1 MYWYVVLFL
10 LKMTLSI
17 GTFYEGSYRHIIH
30 RHTSPTNPTQH
41 SMLKVAVEMSM
52 SSSTT
57 SRPSSSEARRLR
69 VEQLRQKHASRR
81 SLLVGKEEEE
91 GQEGGVKSDPMMPTP
106 TLQKQ
111 KGNDDV
117 LDPDEEGPSSSS
129 RSVEEEQ
136 SVAITKTKKK
146 QSGRK
151 RFSPPG
157 IERGLAA
164 LVSSRAGGSN
174 SHSNDG
180 VVDDDYGDEE
190 AQREI
195 SRHHKRQKRTKSSS
209 SSSSF
214 KTKRGLSSRGAS
226 RRSKNREINISP
238 RATDED
244 ASLFNIQDDQE
255 ASLDRIRAGVASLSL
270 LLQGILAGFA
280 ISTLL
285 TAIPNRDTAAFVAD
299 YAQHANG
306 TRRFYFLV
314 VTACLSSSLCLVVPP
329 RDSLVGGV
337 TGAATPTRDV
347 IGTLPEGMVKWWWM
361 VAVCYFAG
369 LILTLPIAVVDVKL
383 AMLDDGIGPDDVR
396 LWRSLSII
404 RSICCLL
411 AWVLVCWQQ
420 SKAYERRREIL
431 KWYN

>member
-1 MYWYVVLFL
+1 
-10 LKMTLSI
+10 
-17 GTFYEGSYRHIIH
+17 
-30 RHTSPTNPTQH
+30 
-41 SMLKVAVEMSM
+41 MST
-52 SSSTT
+52 SSTT
-57 SRPSSSEARRLR
+57 SSRSSSSEARRLR

-81 SLLVGKEEEE
+81 SLRVLVEKEEE
-91 GQEGGVKSDPMMPTP
+91 VTP

-111 KGNDDV
+111 KQNDDV
-117 LDPDEEGPSSSS
+117 PDPDEEEPCSSSP
-129 RSVEEEQ
+129 RSLEEEQ
-136 SVAITKTKKK
+136 PVAITKMMKKKQSK

-157 IERGLAA
+157 IAERGLAA
-164 LVSSRAGGSN
+164 LVSSRAGGSSN
-174 SHSNDG
+174 SNDA
-180 VVDDDYGDEE
+180 VVDEDYDDEE
-190 AQREI
+190 AQQET
-195 SRHHKRQKRTKSSS
+195 SRHHKRQKRTKSSA
-209 SSSSF
+209 SSSF
-214 KTKRGLSSRGAS
+214 NTRQGLSSRGAS
-226 RRSKNREINISP
+226 HRSKNREINISP

-244 ASLFNIQDDQE
+244 ASLFNNQDDRE

-285 TAIPNRDTAAFVAD
+285 AAIPNRGTSAFIAD
-299 YAQHANG
+299 YAQHANE

-337 TGAATPTRDV
+337 TGAATPTRDI
-347 IGTLPEGMVKWWWM
+347 IGTLPEGMVKWWWI
-361 VAVCYFAG
+361 VAVFYFVS

-383 AMLDDGIGPDDVR
+383 AMLDDGIGADDVR

-411 AWVLVCWQQ
+411 AWLLVCWQQ

>member
-1 MYWYVVLFL
+1 
-10 LKMTLSI
+10 
-17 GTFYEGSYRHIIH
+17 
-30 RHTSPTNPTQH
+30 
-41 SMLKVAVEMSM
+41 M

-57 SRPSSSEARRLR
+57 NGRPSSSEARRLR

-91 GQEGGVKSDPMMPTP
+91 GGLTSEPMPAPTTS
-106 TLQKQ
+106 TLQTLQQ
-111 KGNDDV
+111 KDKNGYPV
-117 LDPDEEGPSSSS
+117 EEEPSSSS
-129 RSVEEEQ
+129 PRSLEEVEEA
-136 SVAITKTKKK
+136 SITKKKKQSK

-157 IERGLAA
+157 IERGLAV
-164 LVSSRAGGSN
+164 LVSSRAGGN
-174 SHSNDG
+174 NNIEKAHANEYD
-180 VVDDDYGDEE
+180 DEE
-190 AQREI
+190 AQQQET
-195 SRHHKRQKRTKSSS
+195 SRHHKRQKRTKSST
-209 SSSSF
+209 SF
-214 KTKRGLSSRGAS
+214 SRSKQNSSRGNGS
-226 RRSKNREINISP
+226 HRSSKNREINISP

-244 ASLFNIQDDQE
+244 VSLFNNTQDDRE

-285 TAIPNRDTAAFVAD
+285 TAIPNRDASAFIAD
-299 YAQHANG
+299 YAQHANE

-329 RDSLVGGV
+329 RDSLVGGGA
-337 TGAATPTRDV
+337 TGVATATRDI

-361 VAVCYFAG
+361 VAVCYFMA
-369 LILTLPIAVVDVKL
+369 LVLTLPIAVVDVKL
-383 AMLDDGIGPDDVR
+383 AMLDDGIGADDIR

-411 AWVLVCWQQ
+411 AWLLVCWQQ

>member
-1 MYWYVVLFL
+1 
-10 LKMTLSI
+10 
-17 GTFYEGSYRHIIH
+17 
-30 RHTSPTNPTQH
+30 
-41 SMLKVAVEMSM
+41 MLEVAVEMSM
-52 SSSTT
+52 SSTTT

-81 SLLVGKEEEE
+81 SLLVGKEEED

-106 TLQKQ
+106 TLQEPKD
-111 KGNDDV
+111 N
-117 LDPDEEGPSSSS
+117 DEEEPSSSP
-129 RSVEEEQ
+129 RSLEEEQ
-136 SVAITKTKKK
+136 PVAITKTKKK
-146 QSGRK
+146 QSKQSERK

-174 SHSNDG
+174 SNSNEG
-180 VVDDDYGDEE
+180 VVDDDYDDEE
-190 AQREI
+190 AQQET

-214 KTKRGLSSRGAS
+214 KTKQGLSSRGS
-226 RRSKNREINISP
+226 HRSKNKEINISP

-244 ASLFNIQDDQE
+244 ASLFNNNQDDRE

-285 TAIPNRDTAAFVAD
+285 TAIPNRDTSAFIAD
-299 YAQHANG
+299 YAQHANE

-337 TGAATPTRDV
+337 TGAATPTRDI

-361 VAVCYFAG
+361 VAVCYFMG

-383 AMLDDGIGPDDVR
+383 AMLDDGIGLDDVR

-411 AWVLVCWQQ
+411 AWLLVCWQQ

>member
-1 MYWYVVLFL
+1 
-10 LKMTLSI
+10 
-17 GTFYEGSYRHIIH
+17 
-30 RHTSPTNPTQH
+30 
-41 SMLKVAVEMSM
+41 MST
-52 SSSTT
+52 SSTT
-57 SRPSSSEARRLR
+57 SGRPSSSEARRLR

-81 SLLVGKEEEE
+81 SLLAVDKEEGEE
-91 GQEGGVKSDPMMPTP
+91 GAVKSDPMMLTP
-106 TLQKQ
+106 SLQQQ
-111 KGNDDV
+111 KDNNDDV
-117 LDPDEEGPSSSS
+117 PDPDEEELSSST
-129 RSVEEEQ
+129 RSLEEEQ
-136 SVAITKTKKK
+136 PVAITKKKKKQQQQSK

-157 IERGLAA
+157 IAERGLAA
-164 LVSSRAGGSN
+164 LVSSRAGSSSN
-174 SHSNDG
+174 STSNG
-180 VVDDDYGDEE
+180 IVDDYDDDEE
-190 AQREI
+190 AQQET
-195 SRHHKRQKRTKSSS
+195 SRHHRRQKRTKSSS

-214 KTKRGLSSRGAS
+214 KFKTKQGLSSRGGH
-226 RRSKNREINISP
+226 RSKKREINISP

-244 ASLFNIQDDQE
+244 VSLFNNQDDRE

-285 TAIPNRDTAAFVAD
+285 TAIPNRDASAFIAD
-299 YAQHANG
+299 YAQHANE

-337 TGAATPTRDV
+337 TGPATPTRDI

-361 VAVCYFAG
+361 VALLYFVG

-383 AMLDDGIGPDDVR
+383 AMLDDGIGADDVR

-404 RSICCLL
+404 RSVCCLL
-411 AWVLVCWQQ
+411 AWLLVCWQQ

>member
-1 MYWYVVLFL
+1 M
-10 LKMTLSI
+10 KS
-17 GTFYEGSYRHIIH
+17 
-30 RHTSPTNPTQH
+30 NPT
-41 SMLKVAVEMSM
+41 
-52 SSSTT
+52 
-57 SRPSSSEARRLR
+57 
-69 VEQLRQKHASRR
+69 
-81 SLLVGKEEEE
+81 
-91 GQEGGVKSDPMMPTP
+91 MPTP

-111 KGNDDV
+111 QDNDDV
-117 LDPDEEGPSSSS
+117 PDPDKEESSSS
-129 RSVEEEQ
+129 SPRSLEEEQ
-136 SVAITKTKKK
+136 PVAITKMKKKKQSK

-151 RFSPPG
+151 RFSPG
-157 IERGLAA
+157 IAERGLAA
-164 LVSSRAGGSN
+164 LVSSKAGSTRSSN
-174 SHSNDG
+174 NNDG
-180 VVDDDYGDEE
+180 VVDDDYDDDEE
-190 AQREI
+190 AQQET
-195 SRHHKRQKRTKSSS
+195 SRHHKRQKRTKSSA
-209 SSSSF
+209 SSSF
-214 KTKRGLSSRGAS
+214 NTKQGLSSRGGAH
-226 RRSKNREINISP
+226 RSKSREINISP

-244 ASLFNIQDDQE
+244 ASLFNNQDDRE

-285 TAIPNRDTAAFVAD
+285 TAIPSRDTSAFIAD
-299 YAQHANG
+299 YAQHANE

-329 RDSLVGGV
+329 RDSLAGGV
-337 TGAATPTRDV
+337 TGATSRPTRDI

-361 VAVCYFAG
+361 VAVFYFVS

-383 AMLDDGIGPDDVR
+383 AMQDDGIGADDVR

-411 AWVLVCWQQ
+411 AWLLVCWQQ